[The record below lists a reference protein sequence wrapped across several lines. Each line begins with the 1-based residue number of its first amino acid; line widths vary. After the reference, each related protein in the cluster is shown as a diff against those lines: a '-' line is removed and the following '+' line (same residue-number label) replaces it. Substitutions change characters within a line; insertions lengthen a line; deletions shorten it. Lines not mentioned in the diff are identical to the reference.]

1 MVRIWIIPIAVL
13 ASRETHIY
21 EIRAS
26 VWGFQMQ
33 GGRIYSTFAVLDVKI
48 ENQTMD
54 VFFQKCKTFEFI
66 FQKKSTT
73 FLNLQCIHILY
84 LICKVMFHPC
94 VLNLSKPSN

>member
-54 VFFQKCKTFEFI
+54 VFFRNVKL
-66 FQKKSTT
+66 
-73 FLNLQCIHILY
+73 LNLFFKR
-84 LICKVMFHPC
+84 KVQHF
-94 VLNLSKPSN
+94 

>member
-54 VFFQKCKTFEFI
+54 VFFRNVKH
-66 FQKKSTT
+66 
-73 FLNLQCIHILY
+73 LNLFFKR
-84 LICKVMFHPC
+84 KVQHF
-94 VLNLSKPSN
+94 

>member
-54 VFFQKCKTFEFI
+54 VFFFRNVKL
-66 FQKKSTT
+66 
-73 FLNLQCIHILY
+73 LNLFFKR
-84 LICKVMFHPC
+84 KVQHF
-94 VLNLSKPSN
+94 